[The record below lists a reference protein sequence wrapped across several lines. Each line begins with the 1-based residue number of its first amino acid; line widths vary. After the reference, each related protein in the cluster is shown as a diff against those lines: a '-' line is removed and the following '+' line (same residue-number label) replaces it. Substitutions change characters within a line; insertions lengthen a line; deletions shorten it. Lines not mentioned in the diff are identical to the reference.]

1 MPDRRR
7 TRERQLAKLAA
18 RRAAERRRRR
28 RRRLLTIT
36 GAMAVAIGGLVFA
49 VVALAGG
56 GKNPK
61 PLAAPS
67 ATPTPGPTVS
77 ASPGAA
83 CGYKTSSSPTR
94 KSGPLPPPPFTIDVN
109 KRYTATITT
118 NMGTIGVE
126 LLPKDAPCAV
136 NSFVYLADKHFYDR
150 ILFHR
155 IVKGFVD
162 QAGDPLGTGPAE
174 EDRRDPVASGQGVVT
189 TKPRWDR
196 PPPMEIDP
204 SRRYTAVIETS
215 KGTITAELF
224 AGKAPRTANNFVFL
238 ARQGFFDGLAFHR
251 VIPGFVIQG
260 GDPR

>member
-77 ASPGAA
+77 ASPGAD

-109 KRYTATITT
+109 KRYTATIKT

-126 LLPKDAPCAV
+126 LLPRDAPCAV

-150 ILFHR
+150 IIFHR

-162 QAGDPLGTGPAE
+162 QAGDPLGTGSGGPGYQFNDELAGSLTYQAGT
-174 EDRRDPVASGQGVVT
+174 VAMANSGPNTNGSQFFIVVDGGGKQL
-189 TKPRWDR
+189 TK
-196 PPPMEIDP
+196 
-204 SRRYTAVIETS
+204 SY
-215 KGTITAELF
+215 
-224 AGKAPRTANNFVFL
+224 
-238 ARQGFFDGLAFHR
+238 
-251 VIPGFVIQG
+251 
-260 GDPR
+260 